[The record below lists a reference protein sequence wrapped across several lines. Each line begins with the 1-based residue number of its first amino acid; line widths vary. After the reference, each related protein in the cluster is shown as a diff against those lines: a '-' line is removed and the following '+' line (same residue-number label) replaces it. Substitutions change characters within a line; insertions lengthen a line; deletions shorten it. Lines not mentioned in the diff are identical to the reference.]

1 MAEGALH
8 TLVSLLCL
16 YCNAFPTCASASGPL
31 IQAVSQLTG
40 TRGQCTWERFKR
52 SRQRQ
57 ASIFS
62 ARTGNLCLY
71 PPPSSPFIIPT
82 LNCRGQESKT
92 SLSEDQEALGWGAWL
107 GYDRAGAP
115 VPGPTREKGKI
126 MLDKFRRT
134 GPASLAL
141 GCSFSYLTL
150 LLKSLLVALPL
161 GGSVGNAERSGPHLP
176 PLLCAQV
183 SVPTSPSCSL
193 PGSPWGSFSHFLAL
207 RSPFPPHLKPEVRL
221 EAALSEGRP
230 WSWPARTDA
239 ENEHTQVPSPPLL
252 PSSPPGP
259 VLGFAEPRHLKH
271 RDC

>member
-1 MAEGALH
+1 M
-8 TLVSLLCL
+8 
-16 YCNAFPTCASASGPL
+16 
-31 IQAVSQLTG
+31 SQLTG

-82 LNCRGQESKT
+82 LHCRGQESKT

-115 VPGPTREKGKI
+115 VPSPTREKGKI

-161 GGSVGNAERSGPHLP
+161 GGSVGNAERSGP
-176 PLLCAQV
+176 A
-183 SVPTSPSCSL
+183 PTSPPVPRPACVHRCLYPHHPLAPSQVR
-193 PGSPWGSFSHFLAL
+193 PGA
-207 RSPFPPHLKPEVRL
+207 
-221 EAALSEGRP
+221 
-230 WSWPARTDA
+230 
-239 ENEHTQVPSPPLL
+239 PSPT
-252 PSSPPGP
+252 S
-259 VLGFAEPRHLKH
+259 
-271 RDC
+271 